1 MKNMM
6 KFTVGKETLLQG
18 LASVPNVVS
27 SQATLPILSNVLIE
41 ADASNGLLRL
51 STTDMDLRVCRSVQ
65 APVEQGGQITLPARH
80 LLSIVRALPES
91 DISFEANGQNVAVI
105 RSGTVQYK
113 LLCLAAEDFPP
124 LSRVDE
130 SKVFTLPAKA
140 LKEALQ
146 RTCYAASED
155 DSRYALKGA
164 LFAFK
169 ANKLRVVATD
179 GRRLAL
185 AEIEVEFPV
194 SAETEFIVPTKA
206 VYELTRLLGDE
217 GEVTLHAGEGQIA
230 VELEGVLLVS
240 KLIAASFPNYHQV
253 IPTQPGSRVHL
264 DRESFLAAL
273 RRASLLAD
281 AKSRSIKLVF
291 SGGNVEIVAVTPDV
305 GEARENVALKYNG
318 ADRTV
323 AFNPDYLVA
332 PLKSLSPDAVSLD
345 LMEDTSPGV
354 IRADGTFLYVLMPLR
369 VE

>member
-1 MKNMM
+1 MM
-6 KFTVGKETLLQG
+6 KFTARKDALLAG

-27 SQATLPILSNVLIE
+27 SQTTLPILSNVLIE
-41 ADASNGLLRL
+41 ADASDGVLRL
-51 STTDMDLRVCRSVQ
+51 STTDLDLRVCRSVQ

-80 LLSIVRALPES
+80 LLSIVRALPEG
-91 DISFEANGQNVAVI
+91 DISFEANGQNVAAI

-113 LLCLAAEDFPP
+113 LMGLAAEDFPP
-124 LSRVDE
+124 LSRLDE
-130 SKVFTLPAKA
+130 PKVFTLPAKA